1 MTSQSTALTVPPT
14 AGKIVLAGALFGVL
28 FAPTFWFMMSW
39 LPASIGINIAAIAF
53 TAILSG
59 GLFALLL
66 ALFMGSKRV
75 AQQTAIELPE
85 GETLEQQGWANHF
98 RNFEGRGGRLYLT
111 NRSLVFQP
119 HHFNVQNAGVVIP
132 RSEIAGAAKSMTLG
146 VIPNGL
152 TVTRRDCTAERFV
165 VSERD
170 EWVRRLTPERG
181 ASSG

>member
-1 MTSQSTALTVPPT
+1 MISQSTQLTVPPT
-14 AGKIVLAGALFGVL
+14 ARTIAFASVFFGVL
-28 FAPTFWFMMSW
+28 FAPTFWYMTTW
-39 LPASIGINIAAIAF
+39 
-53 TAILSG
+53 LSG
-59 GLFALLL
+59 GVGLNITVVVLTALLSGSLFGLLL

-75 AQQTAIELPE
+75 AEQTAITLPE

-98 RNFEGRGGRLYLT
+98 RNYEGRGGRLYLT

-119 HHFNVQNAGVVIP
+119 HRFNVQNAGVVIP

-152 TVTRRDCTAERFV
+152 TVTRRDGTMERFV

-170 EWVRRLTPERG
+170 EWVRRLTPAPERG
-181 ASSG
+181 